1 MTRAAEQALLAKLR
15 AGKTVTVADHI
26 PTIDDADELEAFR
39 AGLIGNGR
47 MTPDL
52 QTAIYRQQ
60 IKIGRASTHG

>member
-1 MTRAAEQALLAKLR
+1 MTRAAEQAILAKLR
-15 AGKTVTVADHI
+15 ANQPITAEDHI

-39 AGLIGNGR
+39 TGLIANGR

-60 IKIGRASTHG
+60 IKIGRK